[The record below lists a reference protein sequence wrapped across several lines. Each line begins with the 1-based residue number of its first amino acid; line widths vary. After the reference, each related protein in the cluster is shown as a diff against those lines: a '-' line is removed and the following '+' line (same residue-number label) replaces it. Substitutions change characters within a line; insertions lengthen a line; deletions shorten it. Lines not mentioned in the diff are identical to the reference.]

1 MVNQNMGE
9 HDVTITVRYKDGVR
23 DEIFVNHDTTIFIE
37 EISND
42 EENGPDA
49 SLVIIP
55 VVIAIGVGFFLM
67 RRRKKQSITS

>member
-1 MVNQNMGE
+1 MIPQSSV
-9 HDVTITVRYKDGVR
+9 
-23 DEIFVNHDTTIFIE
+23 E